1 MCALPALLPLQESS
15 LILSFYTCSQIPSL
29 SQTRIVPQL
38 MERGS
43 WGKLWWAIINQP
55 ATEPSRYSKHRGS
68 AGWRLRNP
76 LLLVFSGS
84 ATVLHSWG
92 ATFDCRSSNVYS
104 SCCDWLL
111 CWHRDVPEGFYE
123 IMDQNSPG
131 FPSWQSSTGTARHRD
146 PGWAAARL
154 PAQLTFAVINWSRQ
168 LWQGLLV
175 IQNRSHWRGETD

>member
-15 LILSFYTCSQIPSL
+15 LILSFCTCSQIPSL

-111 CWHRDVPEGFYE
+111 CWHRDAAFQRAFMKLW
-123 IMDQNSPG
+123 IR
-131 FPSWQSSTGTARHRD
+131 THRASQA
-146 PGWAAARL
+146 GNRQ
-154 PAQLTFAVINWSRQ
+154 PAQHVTATRDGPRPVSQ
-168 LWQGLLV
+168 LSWHSLSLIGAD
-175 IQNRSHWRGETD
+175 SCDRGF